1 LRVDCRQSAFLQQ
14 LSFHQRIAMSLITT
28 ENKDGVLFLG
38 FNRPDKK
45 NAITLD
51 MYRAITVALKS
62 AQADDTVRVVLVHGS
77 PDTFTSGNDLA
88 DFLSEPMDE
97 KSPIPAFLEALS
109 HFEKPIVAAVNGPAI
124 GIGTTMLLHC
134 DLVYADTTAKLS
146 VPFINLGAVPEGG
159 SSYLM
164 PRIMGN
170 VRAAELLL
178 LGETFNGQKA
188 KEYGLVNDVVEPGKL
203 METATAAARKLAQR
217 PPAALRITKS
227 LLKRWNRETLDKVIP
242 TELELFAQQLRSP
255 EAKEAMTAF
264 FEKRKPDFSGFK

>member
-1 LRVDCRQSAFLQQ
+1 
-14 LSFHQRIAMSLITT
+14 MSLITT

-51 MYRAITVALKS
+51 MYRAITAAFKA

-88 DFLSEPMDE
+88 DFLSEPMDD

-170 VRAAELLL
+170 VRAAELLM
-178 LGETFNGQKA
+178 LGEVFNGQKA
-188 KEYGLVNDVVEPGKL
+188 KEYGLVNDVVEPAKL

-227 LLKRWNRETLDKVIP
+227 LLKRWNREALDKVIP

>member
-1 LRVDCRQSAFLQQ
+1 
-14 LSFHQRIAMSLITT
+14 MSLITT

-51 MYRAITVALKS
+51 MYRTLTAAFRA

-88 DFLSEPMDE
+88 DFLSEPMDD

-134 DLVYADTTAKLS
+134 DLVYADTTAKLA

-170 VRAAELLL
+170 VRAAELLM

-227 LLKRWNRETLDKVIP
+227 LLKRWNRDTLDKVIP

>member
-1 LRVDCRQSAFLQQ
+1 
-14 LSFHQRIAMSLITT
+14 MSLITT

-51 MYRAITVALKS
+51 MYRTLTAAFKA

-88 DFLSEPMDE
+88 DFLSEPMDD

-134 DLVYADTTAKLS
+134 DLVYADTTAKLA

-170 VRAAELLL
+170 VRAAELLM

-227 LLKRWNRETLDKVIP
+227 LLKRWNRDTLDKVIP

>member
-1 LRVDCRQSAFLQQ
+1 
-14 LSFHQRIAMSLITT
+14 MSLITT
-28 ENKDGVLFLG
+28 ENRDGVLFLG

-51 MYRAITVALKS
+51 MYRAITAALKA

-88 DFLSEPMDE
+88 DFLSEPMDD

-109 HFEKPIVAAVNGPAI
+109 HFEKPIVAAVIGPAI

-134 DLVYADTTAKLS
+134 DLVYADTTAKLA

-159 SSYLM
+159 SSSLM

-170 VRAAELLL
+170 VRAAELLM

-227 LLKRWNRETLDKVIP
+227 LLKRWNRDTLDKVIP

>member
-1 LRVDCRQSAFLQQ
+1 
-14 LSFHQRIAMSLITT
+14 MSLITA
-28 ENKDGVLFLG
+28 ENRDGVLFMG

-51 MYRAITVALKS
+51 MYSAITATLKS
-62 AQADDTVRVVLVHGS
+62 AQADDSVRVVLVHGS

-88 DFLSEPMDE
+88 DFLSKPIDE
-97 KSPIPAFLEALS
+97 NSPIPAFLEALS
-109 HFEKPIVAAVNGPAI
+109 HFEKPLVAAVTGPAI
-124 GIGTTMLLHC
+124 GIGTTLLQHC
-134 DLVYADTTAKLS
+134 DLVYCDTTAKLS
-146 VPFINLGAVPEGG
+146 VPFINLGVVPEGG

-164 PRIMGN
+164 PRMMGH
-170 VRAAELLL
+170 VRAAELLM
-178 LGETFNGQKA
+178 LGEVFSAQKG
-188 KEYGLVNDVVEPGKL
+188 KEYGLVNEVVAPEQL

-217 PPAALRITKS
+217 PPAALRVTKS

-264 FEKRKPDFSGFK
+264 FEKRKPDFSKFK

>member
-1 LRVDCRQSAFLQQ
+1 
-14 LSFHQRIAMSLITT
+14 MSLITT

-51 MYRAITVALKS
+51 MYRTLTAAFKA

-88 DFLSEPMDE
+88 DFLSEPMDD

-134 DLVYADTTAKLS
+134 DLVYADTTAKLA

-170 VRAAELLL
+170 VRAAELLM

-227 LLKRWNRETLDKVIP
+227 LLKRWNRDTLDKVIP

-264 FEKRKPDFSGFK
+264 FEKRKPDFSSFK

>member
-1 LRVDCRQSAFLQQ
+1 
-14 LSFHQRIAMSLITT
+14 MSLITT
-28 ENKDGVLFLG
+28 ENRDGVLFLG

-51 MYRAITVALKS
+51 MYRAITAALKA

-88 DFLSEPMDE
+88 DFLSEPMDD

-134 DLVYADTTAKLS
+134 DLVYADTTAKLA

-170 VRAAELLL
+170 VRAAELLM

-227 LLKRWNRETLDKVIP
+227 LLKRWNRDTLDKVIP

-255 EAKEAMTAF
+255 EAKEAMMAF

>member
-1 LRVDCRQSAFLQQ
+1 
-14 LSFHQRIAMSLITT
+14 MSLITT

-51 MYRAITVALKS
+51 MYRTLTAAFKA

-88 DFLSEPMDE
+88 DFLSEPMDD

-134 DLVYADTTAKLS
+134 DLVYADTTAKLA

-170 VRAAELLL
+170 VRAAELLM

-227 LLKRWNRETLDKVIP
+227 LLKRWNRDTLDKVIP
-242 TELELFAQQLRSP
+242 TELELFAQQLRLP

>member
-1 LRVDCRQSAFLQQ
+1 
-14 LSFHQRIAMSLITT
+14 MSLITT

-51 MYRAITVALKS
+51 MYRAITAAFKA

-77 PDTFTSGNDLA
+77 PDTFTSGTDLA

-134 DLVYADTTAKLS
+134 DLVYADTTAKFS

-170 VRAAELLL
+170 VRAAELLM

>member
-1 LRVDCRQSAFLQQ
+1 
-14 LSFHQRIAMSLITT
+14 MSLITT
-28 ENKDGVLFLG
+28 ENRDGVLFLG

-51 MYRAITVALKS
+51 MYRAITAALKA

-88 DFLSEPMDE
+88 DFLSEPMDD

-134 DLVYADTTAKLS
+134 DLVYADTTAKLA

-170 VRAAELLL
+170 VRAAELLM

-227 LLKRWNRETLDKVIP
+227 LLKRWNRDTLDKVIP